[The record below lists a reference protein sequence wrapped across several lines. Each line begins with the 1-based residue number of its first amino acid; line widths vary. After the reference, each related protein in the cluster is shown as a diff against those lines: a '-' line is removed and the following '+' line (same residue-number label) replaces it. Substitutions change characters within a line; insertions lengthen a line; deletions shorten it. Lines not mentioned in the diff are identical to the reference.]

1 MGSRAMKSK
10 ICVSVTARTTDKI
23 VDMIL
28 KSEKKGADLIE
39 VRLDFLQEDPDFTR
53 IRKST
58 SLPLIATNR
67 SKREGG
73 QFNGNEET
81 RTNYLFAA
89 AFEGFDYVD
98 IEQATPMI
106 GTLAV
111 KLKDESTVKLIL
123 SHHDF
128 QTTPSLDGLNNI
140 FKKELAT
147 GADVCKIVPTAN
159 TPEDNLTCLRF
170 INHASKI
177 KDVICFCMGKQGI
190 PSRLFSPLLG
200 GFMTY
205 ASMERGKEAAS
216 GQLTIEE
223 TRRFYELLA

>member
-1 MGSRAMKSK
+1 MTSK
-10 ICVSVTARTTDKI
+10 ICASVTAQTTDKI

-28 KSEKKGADLIE
+28 KSEKQGADLIE
-39 VRLDFLQEDPDFTR
+39 VRLDYLQEDPDFTR
-53 IRKST
+53 IRKLT

-67 SKREGG
+67 AKHEGG
-73 QFNGNEET
+73 QFIGNEEMRT
-81 RTNYLFAA
+81 RYLFTAA
-89 AFEGFDYVD
+89 SEGFEYVD
-98 IEQATPMI
+98 IEVATPMI
-106 GTLAV
+106 ETLAV

-128 QTTPSLDGLNNI
+128 QTTPNLDGLNHI
-140 FKKELAT
+140 FKEELAA

-159 TPEDNLTCLRF
+159 TAEDNLTCLRF
-170 INHASKI
+170 TNHASKI

-205 ASMERGKEAAS
+205 ASVEWGKEAAS